1 MAVSHGRDLVVVA
14 ASAGGVEALRALMAE
29 LPADLAAAVL
39 VVLHLPARGESALAG
54 ILDRAGP
61 LPVTPARDGE
71 RLRHGHVHVAPPDRH
86 LLVKEGAVRLV
97 RGPRYNGHRPAAD
110 PLFLSAALEGGSRTL
125 AVVLS
130 GTLDDGARGS
140 SVVER
145 HGGAVAV
152 QDPLESTFDGMPRA
166 ALAAAGS
173 AESLP
178 VKEIAAWLVRQS
190 LTPVAEGPA
199 RDAAVERDVAR
210 YLLTGGSE
218 AHEGDLTALSCP
230 ECGGPVYE
238 TAAGPETY
246 YGCRVGHAWS
256 PQGLAAGQAEAV
268 ERALWTAILR
278 LEERLRLL
286 GRMVERAE
294 SKGRNHSSRRLR
306 RDAEETGKALETM
319 RMLQNRIDGTGD
331 DLVSRSGP

>member
-1 MAVSHGRDLVVVA
+1 MEASNGRDLVVVA
-14 ASAGGVEALRALMAE
+14 ASAGGVEALRTLMAE
-29 LPADLAAAVL
+29 LPADLAATVL

-61 LPVTPARDGE
+61 LPVTAARDGE
-71 RLRHGHVHVAPPDRH
+71 ALLHGRVHVAPPDRH
-86 LLVKEGAVRLV
+86 LLVKDGAIRLV

-110 PLFLSAALEGGSRTL
+110 PLFLSAALEGGPRTL

-130 GTLDDGARGS
+130 GTLDDGARGC

-152 QDPLESTFDGMPRA
+152 QDPGESTFDGMPRA
-166 ALAAAGS
+166 ALAATGNV
-173 AESLP
+173 ESLP
-178 VKEIAAWLVRQS
+178 VREIAGWIVRQS
-190 LTPVAEGPA
+190 RTPVTGGFD
-199 RDAAVERDVAR
+199 RDESVGQEVSR
-210 YLLTGGSE
+210 YLLAAGHE

-238 TAAGPETY
+238 AATGPETY
-246 YGCRVGHAWS
+246 YGCRVGHAWTS
-256 PQGLAAGQAEAV
+256 QGLAAGQAEAV

-294 SKGRNHSSRRLR
+294 SRGRSHSSRRLR
-306 RDAEETGKALETM
+306 QDAEETERALVTM
-319 RMLQNRIDGTGD
+319 RMLQGRIDSAGD
-331 DLVSRSGP
+331 DLVSHGV